1 MKQGLQLAE
10 ALQYMHN
17 DAMPGKM
24 VIHRDLKPDNIG
36 FDADGN
42 LKLIDLGLGRVREE
56 KRGEIV
62 YRLIVLS
69 SSDQDFSPEAGPQRS
84 MFAQSDQPPNALLNR
99 KTINNILVNVLY
111 ERVQQ

>member
-1 MKQGLQLAE
+1 MKSLVFCLVLSPSRYEELLKQGLQLAE

-42 LKLIDLGLGRVREE
+42 LKLIDLGLGRVRGEE
-56 KRGEIV
+56 RKGEIV
-62 YRLIVLS
+62 HRAICPCAGGGLLS
-69 SSDQDFSPEAGPQRS
+69 
-84 MFAQSDQPPNALLNR
+84 
-99 KTINNILVNVLY
+99 
-111 ERVQQ
+111 

>member
-1 MKQGLQLAE
+1 MYNCSSRDLSNVMDTCLLARSLDHVMLRRYIELLRQGLQLAE

-42 LKLIDLGLGRVREE
+42 LKLIDLGLGRVRENCTPR
-56 KRGEIV
+56 KDDLYDLLRFDDLDPSGH
-62 YRLIVLS
+62 RVL
-69 SSDQDFSPEAGPQRS
+69 A
-84 MFAQSDQPPNALLNR
+84 
-99 KTINNILVNVLY
+99 V
-111 ERVQQ
+111 